1 MTEED
6 EHSSAPT
13 PVAHHDNKD
22 KKGLS
27 ESGFVAK
34 TVEKLLPKILGSLGK
49 VEVVIDQLIMLYS
62 KLHELY
68 LVGHKKI
75 EQYNPEAVV
84 GMLNGFL
91 LIFFGG
97 FFIVTVAMIEAFN
110 QGGAETMFENFGI
123 LRQQAHAV
131 RLANEADD
139 KKDDDGDGVADVKQ
153 ISKEQLASRK
163 MQLIFTSMDP
173 FVMQAAFANMWT
185 ATLSAASTVKLVF
198 ARTIAL
204 GVSIGNNLYRP
215 IERYIIPLLVRN
227 TAPTY
232 HKWYPMVFSYIC
244 RMIGA
249 SLAFQIQRILSTV
262 SSAMKGGHMLID
274 NFALLCETRGITYL
288 SEGYLDDILAWALV
302 AVGIYA
308 QIFLFTSL
316 PFIIK
321 LLFFPAFLI
330 EWILTSLVSSV

>member
-6 EHSSAPT
+6 PSTAPT
-13 PVAHHDNKD
+13 PLQHHENKD
-22 KKGLS
+22 KVGLS
-27 ESGFVAK
+27 DSGFVAK
-34 TVEKLLPKILGSLGK
+34 TLEKLLPKLMGSLGK
-49 VEVVIDQLIMLYS
+49 VEVVIDQLIVLYN
-62 KLHELY
+62 KVHELY
-68 LVGHKKI
+68 LQGHKKL
-75 EQYNPEAVV
+75 EQYNPEAVI

-97 FFIVTVAMIEAFN
+97 FFIVTLAMIEAFN

-123 LRQQAHAV
+123 LRQQVHHV
-131 RLANEADD
+131 RLANEEDD

-153 ISKEQLASRK
+153 ITKEQLASRK
-163 MQLIFTSMDP
+163 LQLIFSSMDP

-215 IERYIIPLLVRN
+215 IERYVIPLLVRN
-227 TAPTY
+227 TPPTY

-274 NFALLCETRGITYL
+274 NFALLCETRGLTYL

-302 AVGIYA
+302 VVGIYS

-316 PFIIK
+316 PFVIK
-321 LLFFPAFLI
+321 LMFFPAFLT
-330 EWILTSLVSSV
+330 EWLLTTLVSSV